1 MGKDTP
7 KREQSIYNQYAHTMF
22 KDNVDVDR
30 KQQDIEYVPKYWLI
44 KFTSL
49 SLIVITI
56 ILLSTLRWSF

>member
-30 KQQDIEYVPKYWLI
+30 KQQDIEYVPKMLI
-44 KFTSL
+44 N
-49 SLIVITI
+49 
-56 ILLSTLRWSF
+56 